1 MNIVDVH
8 THFFPKEMNLNRS
21 KFCKLDKNFNLL
33 YSDEKINIP
42 TENELLE
49 IINKFPGIK
58 LVVQSISY
66 IDYELS
72 KYTNDFLLELS
83 KNYDQIKV
91 FGSINTNWGTDKC
104 IEEINRI
111 NQLGATGIGELHP
124 DIQGFD
130 VLDFDA
136 FDPIVENLI
145 SNNMLINFHSS
156 EPVGHDYNGKG
167 KMFPDILYKFA
178 LNYKEL
184 KIIYSHL
191 GGGLPIYYLMP
202 EIMRDLNNVYYDT
215 AALDFLYDPK
225 IVKIFHE
232 IIGEDKILFGSDYG
246 LIEIDRA
253 INSILQLDIDSKAKE
268 NILCN
273 NALRLLSW

>member
-273 NALRLLSW
+273 NALKLLSW

>member
-8 THFFPKEMNLNRS
+8 THFFPKEMSLNRS

-49 IINKFPGIK
+49 IINKFPSIK

-91 FGSINTNWGTDKC
+91 FGSINTNWGTNKC

-111 NQLGATGIGELHP
+111 NQLGAAGIGELHP

-130 VLDFDA
+130 ILDFNA

-167 KMFPDILYKFA
+167 KMHPDILYKFA

-215 AALDFLYDPK
+215 AALQFLYDPK

>member
-8 THFFPKEMNLNRS
+8 THFFPKEMSLNRS

-49 IINKFPGIK
+49 IINKFPSIK

-111 NQLGATGIGELHP
+111 NQLGAAGIGELHP

-130 VLDFDA
+130 ILDFNA

-167 KMFPDILYKFA
+167 KMHPDILYKFA

-215 AALDFLYDPK
+215 AALQFLYDPK

>member
-8 THFFPKEMNLNRS
+8 THFFPKEMSLNRS

-49 IINKFPGIK
+49 IINKFPSIK

-111 NQLGATGIGELHP
+111 NQLGAAGIGELHP

-130 VLDFDA
+130 ILDFNA

-167 KMFPDILYKFA
+167 KMHPDILYKFA

-215 AALDFLYDPK
+215 AALQFLYDPK

-268 NILCN
+268 NILSN
-273 NALRLLSW
+273 NALSLLSW

>member
-49 IINKFPGIK
+49 IINKFPSIK

-111 NQLGATGIGELHP
+111 NQLGAKGIGELHP

-130 VLDFDA
+130 ILDFNA

-156 EPVGHDYNGKG
+156 EPVGHDYKGKG
-167 KMFPDILYKFA
+167 KMLPDILYKFA
-178 LNYKEL
+178 LNYKKL

-202 EIMRDLNNVYYDT
+202 EIIRDLNNVYYDT

-268 NILCN
+268 NILSN
-273 NALRLLSW
+273 NALKLLSW

>member
-83 KNYDQIKV
+83 ENYDQIKV

-273 NALRLLSW
+273 NALKLLSW